1 MIFYLHGSEK
11 FGPYSYE
18 EFTNLKLDSETL
30 VYSEDWGSWQKLC
43 DVPQLN
49 VSLNEP
55 IEKAININS
64 PLNTKT
70 IKKPIVIKPIYIYL
84 ILLII
89 SIFIS
94 YILIYNKKSNCLEE
108 IKIQTAKIFNGKNSI
123 ADYSINNLKNGKLYK
138 LSQNKIKLHDKLSI
152 NSDEIGFL
160 KSKTVYDTT
169 GNNPKDTIFF
179 KTVGSIHRF
188 KKWNQI
194 VDYFDNNKLTIYDGA
209 SLTLLRKK
217 SETEFSF
224 TRIEFQDMAYFVPEY
239 KNYDYGY
246 GYSGKLATYRPTIEN
261 AYKEAAEFIIQEEES
276 KYEKGND
283 EKIYVFEDIEN
294 DLYEIGANLTYH
306 DIYPIGDLYE
316 EKLNRKH
323 GYELFS
329 FAKENS
335 AYTYC
340 SKIVNNEK
348 VNFVNVWEDN
358 IQITNNKY
366 VTENANIIDSQT
378 IVWYSQVTNNLVIIE
393 KKNEFYK
400 FLGIYAISIFIFL
413 VIIFQILKNLK
424 RFQLK

>member
-1 MIFYLHGSEK
+1 MIFYLLGSEK

-18 EFTNLKLDSETL
+18 DFTNLKLDSKTL

-49 VSLNEP
+49 VSLNESVK
-55 IEKAININS
+55 KAINI
-64 PLNTKT
+64 KT

-84 ILLII
+84 MLFII

-94 YILIYNKKSNCLEE
+94 YIFIYNKKSNCLEE
-108 IKIQTAKIFNGKNSI
+108 IKIQTEKIFNGKNSI
-123 ADYSINNLKNGKLYK
+123 AEYSINNLQNGKLYK
-138 LSQNKIKLHDKLSI
+138 LLQNKIKLNEQQSI

-169 GNNPKDTIFF
+169 GNNSKDTIFF
-179 KTVGSIHRF
+179 KTVGSVNRF
-188 KKWNQI
+188 KKWKQI
-194 VDYFDNNKLTIYDGA
+194 VDYFDNNKLTVHDGA
-209 SLTLLRKK
+209 SLTILRKK
-217 SETEFSF
+217 SETEFRF
-224 TRIEFQDMAYFVPEY
+224 TRIEFQDMAYLVPEY
-239 KNYDYGY
+239 KSYDYE
-246 GYSGKLATYRPTIEN
+246 YSYKLPTYRHTIEN
-261 AYKEAAEFIIQEEES
+261 SYKEAAEFIIQEEDS

-283 EKIYVFEDIEN
+283 DKIYGFEDIEN

-306 DIYPIGDLYE
+306 DIYPIGDLYA
-316 EKLNRKH
+316 EKLNRKY

-335 AYTYC
+335 EYTYC
-340 SKIVNNEK
+340 SKFVNNEK
-348 VNFVNVWEDN
+348 INLVNQFVDN

-366 VTENANIIDSQT
+366 VTENANISDSQT

-400 FLGIYAISIFIFL
+400 FLGTYAISIFIFL
-413 VIIFQILKNLK
+413 VIIYNILKNLK

>member
-11 FGPYSYE
+11 LGPYSYE
-18 EFTNLKLDSETL
+18 DFTNLKLDSKTL

-49 VSLNEP
+49 VSLNESL
-55 IEKAININS
+55 EKAININS
-64 PLNTKT
+64 PLITKT

-84 ILLII
+84 MLLII

-94 YILIYNKKSNCLEE
+94 YIFIYNKKSNCLEE
-108 IKIQTAKIFNGKNSI
+108 IKIQTEKIFNGKNSI
-123 ADYSINNLKNGKLYK
+123 AEYRINNLQNGKLYK
-138 LSQNKIKLHDKLSI
+138 LLQNKIKLNEQLSI

-169 GNNPKDTIFF
+169 GNNSKDTIFF
-179 KTVGSIHRF
+179 KTVGSVNRF
-188 KKWNQI
+188 KKWKQI

-217 SETEFSF
+217 SETEFRF
-224 TRIEFQDMAYFVPEY
+224 TRMEFQDMAYLVPEY
-239 KNYDYGY
+239 KSYDY

-283 EKIYVFEDIEN
+283 DKIYGFENIEN

-306 DIYPIGDLYE
+306 DIYPIGDLYA

-335 AYTYC
+335 KYTYC
-340 SKIVNNEK
+340 SKFVYNEK
-348 VNFVNVWEDN
+348 VNFVNQFVGN

-366 VTENANIIDSQT
+366 VTENANISDSQT

-393 KKNEFYK
+393 KKNKFYT
-400 FLGIYAISIFIFL
+400 FLGTYAISIFIFL
-413 VIIFQILKNLK
+413 VIIYNILKNLK